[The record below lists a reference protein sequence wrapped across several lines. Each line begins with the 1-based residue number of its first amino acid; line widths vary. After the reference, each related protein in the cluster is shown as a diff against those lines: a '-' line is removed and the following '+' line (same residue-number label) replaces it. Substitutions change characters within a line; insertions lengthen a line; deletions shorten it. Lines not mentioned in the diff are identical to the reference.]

1 HRRVRRKAVGDRR
14 RAVGV
19 AVAVHWLAGRGR
31 GRAHP
36 RGGMMARVRYVRDSR
51 GIEQVLRSAG
61 FARAVRAEAEAIAA
75 AVRARR
81 PGVDVVVDTYDGGDR
96 AAASVTVRDRRAL
109 GWQATDGDLTRAAA
123 ARGLEVRERSR

>member
-1 HRRVRRKAVGDRR
+1 M
-14 RAVGV
+14 
-19 AVAVHWLAGRGR
+19 AG
-31 GRAHP
+31 
-36 RGGMMARVRYVRDSR
+36 VRYVRDSR

-123 ARGLEVRERSR
+123 ARGLEVQERSR